1 MIAPAVAPAAP
12 AAPGEEALCAPI
24 IYDGLETRGGYD
36 PGFLDLDEGLTVP
49 LPQLTPI
56 GKKAVATLEDGSNEL
71 KYHRFSVVIHKRRRL
86 ALFTAANV
94 DWRPESRLIDGAKPT
109 RKQLT
114 GLGNDQELWVTDPRI
129 PEAHQLPDVF
139 YSKDDGAFDKG
150 HLVRREDVCWGT
162 SFDDIQMAN
171 GDTFHTTNCSPQVAG
186 FNRSGREPD
195 NWGDLEKLVQTE
207 TRAEKAIL
215 FSGPV
220 LADDDRVFNGRDV
233 HGRVSIKIP
242 HTFWKVVAA
251 KGKNGPEAYGFV
263 LEQDLSA
270 VPTTVEFAVP
280 ESWKGSLRSIAE
292 IEALLSGLAKLTW
305 LKKYDQ
311 FNTEG
316 GRRVAEGVMI
326 G

>member
-1 MIAPAVAPAAP
+1 
-12 AAPGEEALCAPI
+12 
-24 IYDGLETRGGYD
+24 
-36 PGFLDLDEGLTVP
+36 
-49 LPQLTPI
+49 
-56 GKKAVATLEDGSNEL
+56 
-71 KYHRFSVVIHKRRRL
+71 VVIHKRRRL
-86 ALFTAANV
+86 ALFTAANC

-114 GLGNDQELWVTDPRI
+114 GLVNDRELWVTDPRI

-139 YSKDDGAFDKG
+139 YTKDDGAFDKG

-171 GDTFHTTNCSPQVAG
+171 GDTFHTTNCSPQVAA

-220 LADDDRVFNGRDV
+220 LADEDQVFNGRDV

-242 HTFWKVVAA
+242 RSFWKIVVVN
-251 KGKNGPEAYGFV
+251 GEDGPEAYGFV

-270 VPTTVEFAVP
+270 VSTPEEFAVP
-280 ESWKGSLRSIAE
+280 ERWNRYLRSIAE
-292 IEALLSGLAKLTW
+292 IEASLKGLAKLTW
-305 LKKYDQ
+305 LKRYDQ

-316 GRRVAEGVMI
+316 GRRVAESVASQ
-326 G
+326 